1 MTTTVRIRHILCL
14 KNVITLSEMYKQL
27 LSATCFEIMTG
38 TFDDSF
44 VFQVGRMSDLCQPVH
59 ERYKLAI
66 TKVMGKN
73 LHALVVKNKKT
84 SLEVINH
91 LKMFHVPPEVIL
103 PLDTI
108 KVYPI
113 QEKLRFVNGKLDI
126 FPALL
131 IVVLYTVF
139 FCVGGV

>member
-1 MTTTVRIRHILCL
+1 
-14 KNVITLSEMYKQL
+14 
-27 LSATCFEIMTG
+27 MTG
-38 TFDDSF
+38 NTDDSF

-84 SLEVINH
+84 ALEVINH
-91 LKMFHVPPEVIL
+91 LKIFHAPPEVIL

-126 FPALL
+126 FHTLL
-131 IVVLYTVF
+131 IVVLCTV
-139 FCVGGV
+139 CVCVCVCV

>member
-1 MTTTVRIRHILCL
+1 MAGTT
-14 KNVITLSEMYKQL
+14 
-27 LSATCFEIMTG
+27 
-38 TFDDSF
+38 DDSF

-73 LHALVVKNKKT
+73 LHALVVKNKET
-84 SLEVINH
+84 ALEVINH
-91 LKMFHVPPEVIL
+91 LKMFHAPPEVIL

-113 QEKLRFVNGKLDI
+113 QGKLRFVNGKLDI
-126 FPALL
+126 FPTLL
-131 IVVLYTVF
+131 LVVLCTVF
-139 FCVGGV
+139 FVGGDCRFGSGWAKMFVLSGFADHNIYRANTDF

>member
-1 MTTTVRIRHILCL
+1 
-14 KNVITLSEMYKQL
+14 
-27 LSATCFEIMTG
+27 MTG
-38 TFDDSF
+38 TIEDSF

-73 LHALVVKNKKT
+73 LHALVVKNKETALK
-84 SLEVINH
+84 VIDH
-91 LKMFHVPPEVIL
+91 LKMFHAPPEVIL

-126 FPALL
+126 FPTLL
-131 IVVLYTVF
+131 IVVFYTVILCV
-139 FCVGGV
+139 CVGGGGGGVGG

>member
-1 MTTTVRIRHILCL
+1 M
-14 KNVITLSEMYKQL
+14 

-38 TFDDSF
+38 TTYDSL

-73 LHALVVKNKKT
+73 LHALVVKNKET
-84 SLEVINH
+84 ALEVINH
-91 LKMFHVPPEVIL
+91 LKMFHAPPEVIL

-126 FPALL
+126 FPTLL
-131 IVVLYTVF
+131 LAVLCTVCVCV
-139 FCVGGV
+139 CVGVGVHRFGSG